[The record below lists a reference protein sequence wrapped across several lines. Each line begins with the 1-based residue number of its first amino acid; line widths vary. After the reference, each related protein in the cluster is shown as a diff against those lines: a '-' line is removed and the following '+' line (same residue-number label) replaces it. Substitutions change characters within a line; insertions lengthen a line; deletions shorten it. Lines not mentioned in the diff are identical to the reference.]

1 MALCE
6 IYIKT
11 SLTAR
16 GDVGIKTFYVF
27 CASALGDKNVFFLY
41 IYVFM
46 QSFLFQG
53 KYNDVNTFLLATH
66 LTVYFEQL

>member
-11 SLTAR
+11 SPTAR

-27 CASALGDKNVFFLY
+27 CASALGDKNVFFIY
-41 IYVFM
+41 ICIHAVI
-46 QSFLFQG
+46 SLSG
-53 KYNDVNTFLLATH
+53 
-66 LTVYFEQL
+66 EI